1 MVGKALVNGVPWAAL
16 AGGLCPRPLWDE
28 PLWPLGGTLE
38 EKNNN
43 NLKKKMFFHFLG
55 RAAIGGK
62 AI

>member
-1 MVGKALVNGVPWAAL
+1 MVGKALVNGAPWAAL

-38 EKNNN
+38 KKIIII
-43 NLKKKMFFHFLG
+43 KKKEMFFHFLG